1 MLTSPKFLH
10 LVEAVAVIAAKSSIG
25 AVRGTEVCKDMNLP
39 DRYLEAEFQNLV
51 HSGILK
57 SIRGPK
63 GGYVLAKEK
72 RNINLADILQGLAMA
87 EKQRKPS
94 RFGNIVVSRLELVKS
109 DLRKITI
116 HDLLKE
122 ASEKGVIDAIPQK
135 VDFAI

>member
-1 MLTSPKFLH
+1 MLTSPKFLQ
-10 LVEAVAVIAAKSSIG
+10 LVEAVAVIAAKSPSG
-25 AVRGTEVCKDMNLP
+25 AVRGTEVCKGMNLP

-72 RNINLADILQGLAMA
+72 RNINLADILQGLSVV

-94 RFGNIVVSRLELVKS
+94 RFDHCSM
-109 DLRKITI
+109 LRGRRR
-116 HDLLKE
+116 
-122 ASEKGVIDAIPQK
+122 SG
-135 VDFAI
+135 